1 MASKLTKDDYQ
12 KALSAEYGFPVFLTD
27 AEFERLQV
35 SKPNPQPTP
44 TEKKYQ
50 DPFEYM
56 GDWRKQKDTEASLSG
71 ARAKAAHES
80 AYATPAPSATPEAPA
95 SGKIGKIAMPS
106 AAGPDDSIPTM
117 TYQEPP
123 TLKGIG
129 IEKGW
134 HPKPVDQ
141 YAFDHSDFGIPA
153 SGDPIKASAPLVV
166 TAPGIVGNPDN
177 DPWERERQEIA
188 IKMNDALQAKLQ
200 AKATVDAVKK
210 GKL

>member
-1 MASKLTKDDYQ
+1 MPSNLSKSDYE
-12 KALSAEYGFPVFLTD
+12 KVLSAEHGSPIYLTD
-27 AEFERLQV
+27 KEFAAV
-35 SKPNPQPTP
+35 
-44 TEKKYQ
+44 
-50 DPFEYM
+50 
-56 GDWRKQKDTEASLSG
+56 
-71 ARAKAAHES
+71 RAKKAAPVVEDLGGDERPTN
-80 AYATPAPSATPEAPA
+80 AQTKAEDAAKANA
-95 SGKIGKIAMPS
+95 IGKIAMPS

-153 SGDPIKASAPLVV
+153 SGDPIKASAPLIV